1 MQRMSNQMKKNLR
14 FGLLFMLLATISLGV
29 SAQTVTL
36 RGNVKDKTGEVI
48 IGATVLDK
56 ANAGNGTVTGFDG
69 NFTLTVSP
77 NATVVISYIGMKTQE
92 INVAGKNTLSVTL
105 EDDVTVLDEVVAIGY
120 GTTRRKDITGSVA
133 SVNADAI
140 IAIPVASA
148 VEAISGKL
156 AGVQV
161 TTTEGSPDAEVKI
174 RVRGGGSITGD
185 NTPLFIVDGFP
196 VNSISDIS
204 PNDIESIDVLKDASS
219 TAIYG
224 SRGANGVIIVTTKSG
239 KEGKVSVNYNAYIS
253 YKKIAKKLDVLS
265 SYDYAKWQYERAMLA
280 DGKPDKY
287 TGYFGN
293 YQDMDMYQIE
303 GNDWQEQT
311 FGRVGF
317 TFNHNLSISGGSE
330 KTKYS
335 FNYSHIND
343 KAIMQMSGFK
353 RDNLSLKLS
362 NKPNKKVTLDF
373 SLRYSDTEIE
383 GGGANEQNEKSSADS
398 RLRHAMIY
406 PPFPVGSLIDN
417 GDTDD
422 SFNLYNPLVSLS
434 DNDRFQERKT
444 INMNG
449 SVSWEIIKNMR
460 IKTEIG
466 LDDYRNVDNRFYGA
480 TTYYV
485 RNIPSAANQGSPA
498 IVFDKVS
505 RESIRNTNTLNYD
518 FQKWLP
524 EHHHLNLLAGQE
536 FVRTKQESHTT
547 AVHGFPKSF
556 GFAEATKLSAQ
567 GQANSIDNYLS
578 PDNKLLSFFGRVNY
592 DYQSKYL
599 LSVTFR
605 ADGSSK
611 FSEDNKWGYFPSAA
625 LAWRISSESF
635 MENTKNWLDDMK
647 LRLSYGTAGNNNIPS
662 GQMSQTFD
670 VKTTTW
676 VNGFSSF
683 WAGSKTMAN
692 PDLKWETT
700 VTRNIGLDVTTWGGR
715 LSGTLEAYLNNT
727 KDLLIQFTTPG
738 TGYDNQY
745 RNMGETENK
754 GLEAS
759 VNVIAIVRA

>member
-1 MQRMSNQMKKNLR
+1 MQRMSNQMKKNVCIE
-14 FGLLFMLLATISLGV
+14 LLFLLLTTISFGI

-36 RGNVKDKTGEVI
+36 TGSVRDKTGESV

-56 ANAGNGTVTGFDG
+56 ANIKNGTITDFDG
-69 NFTLTVSP
+69 NFTLNVSP
-77 NATVVISYIGMKTQE
+77 NATVIVSYVGMKTQE
-92 INVAGKNTLSVTL
+92 INVAGKSNLRVTL
-105 EDDVTVLDEVVAIGY
+105 EDDVTALEEVVVIGY
-120 GTTRRKDITGSVA
+120 GTAKRKDITGSVA
-133 SVNADAI
+133 SINADAI

-156 AGVQV
+156 AGVQI

-174 RVRGGGSITGD
+174 RVRGGGSVTGD

-253 YKKIAKKLDVLS
+253 YKKIAKTLDVLS
-265 SYDYAKWQYERAMLA
+265 PYDYAKWQYERAMLA
-280 DGKPDKY
+280 DNKPDKY
-287 TGYFGN
+287 TEYFGN
-293 YQDMDMYQIE
+293 YQDMDIYQEIA

-317 TFNHNLSISGGSE
+317 TFNHSLSINGGGDQ
-330 KTKYS
+330 TKYA

-353 RDNLSLKLS
+353 RDNLSLKLN
-362 NKPNKKVTLDF
+362 NKPNKRVILDF

-383 GGGANEQNEKSSADS
+383 GGGANEQNENSSADS

-406 PPFPVGSLIDN
+406 PPFPVGNLTDS
-417 GDTDD
+417 GETDD

-434 DNDRFQERKT
+434 DNDRFQRRRT
-444 INMNG
+444 VNMNG
-449 SVSWEIIKNMR
+449 SFSWEIINSMLL
-460 IKTEIG
+460 KTEIG
-466 LDDYRNVDNRFYGA
+466 LDDYRNVDNRFYGT

-485 RNIPSAANQGSPA
+485 RNTPSAENQKLPA

-518 FQKWLP
+518 FRKLLS
-524 EHHHLNLLAGQE
+524 EHHHLDLLAGQE
-536 FVRTKQESHTT
+536 FIIIKQEAHTT
-547 AVHGFPKSF
+547 TVHGFPKSF
-556 GFAEATKLSAQ
+556 SFADVTKFSAQ
-567 GQANSIDNYLS
+567 GKANSIENYLS
-578 PDNKLLSFFGRVNY
+578 PDNKLFSFFGRVNY

-599 LSVTFR
+599 LSATFR

-611 FSEDNKWGYFPSAA
+611 FSEGNKWGYFPSAA
-625 LAWRISSESF
+625 LAWRVSSESF
-635 MENTKNWLDDMK
+635 MENTKSWLDDMK

-662 GQMSQTFD
+662 GQMVQTFD

-676 VNGFSSF
+676 VNGFTSY

-700 VTRNIGLDVTTWGGR
+700 VTRNIGLDITTLGGR
-715 LSGTLEAYLNNT
+715 LSGTL
-727 KDLLIQFTTPG
+727 
-738 TGYDNQY
+738 
-745 RNMGETENK
+745 
-754 GLEAS
+754 
-759 VNVIAIVRA
+759 